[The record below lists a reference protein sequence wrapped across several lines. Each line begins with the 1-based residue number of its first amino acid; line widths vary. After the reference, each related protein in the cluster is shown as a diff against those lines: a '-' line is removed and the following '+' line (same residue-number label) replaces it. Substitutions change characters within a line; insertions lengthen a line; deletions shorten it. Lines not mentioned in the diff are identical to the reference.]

1 MSRQRHDFKHIS
13 VPVRPRRP
21 VTGLALSGLT
31 AAMVAACSTAPMH
44 SGGPVAPP
52 VERVD
57 SPPPGGATPPVS
69 QAPKKNYASKRGG
82 AFYKDDGPGD
92 SPPDNLAEVPD
103 AMPRLEPLHRFA
115 NRPYAVFGQDY
126 VPATAL
132 APYREQGMASWY
144 GRKFHGLNTSSG
156 EAYDMYG
163 MTAAHPTLPIPSYA
177 RVTNMAN
184 GRSVVVRIND
194 RGPFH
199 KGRIIDLSY
208 TAAFKLGYVDLGS
221 TQVEVVSILG
231 DELPLV
237 AAARPVPPL
246 PNRAKPAVAKAP
258 PPVPA
263 PVVAMAPAAELAAP
277 QRAEDPAAIILGESA
292 AAPGTPAAPLA
303 LASAATAPASQ
314 PAPPASA
321 APAGKGAFLQ
331 LGAFTT
337 LANAEGFRN
346 HVKEELSWLGSR
358 LELLAENGRYRLHA
372 GPYASAEEAQSTATR
387 IAAALKLKPFLV
399 WR

>member
-1 MSRQRHDFKHIS
+1 MSRQRHDFKHLSI
-13 VPVRPRRP
+13 PERPRRP
-21 VTGLALSGLT
+21 MAGLALSGLS
-31 AAMVAACSTAPMH
+31 AALVAACSSVPVT
-44 SGGPVAPP
+44 SSGPVTPP
-52 VERVD
+52 VERSD
-57 SPPPGGATPPVS
+57 GPLPGAKPSAAAPQMKSPTA
-69 QAPKKNYASKRGG
+69 KRGG

-92 SPPDNLAEVPD
+92 NPPDNLAEIPD
-103 AMPRLEPLHRFA
+103 PTPRLEPLHRFA
-115 NRPYAVFGQDY
+115 NRPYTVLGQGY

-177 RVTNMAN
+177 RVTNLAN

-199 KGRIIDLSY
+199 KSRVIDLSY
-208 TAAFKLGYVDLGS
+208 TAAFKLGYADQGS
-221 TQVEVVSILG
+221 TQVEVISILG
-231 DELPLV
+231 DEVPVV

-246 PNRAKPAVAKAP
+246 PNRPKPVLVAKAP
-258 PPVPA
+258 AVEPVPPVAANPEPASAAVARVEEPLALAMVTPATAPSAPTAAA
-263 PVVAMAPAAELAAP
+263 PVVAAP
-277 QRAEDPAAIILGESA
+277 
-292 AAPGTPAAPLA
+292 
-303 LASAATAPASQ
+303 
-314 PAPPASA
+314 
-321 APAGKGAFLQ
+321 GKGAFLQ
-331 LGAFTT
+331 LGVFTT

-372 GPYASAEEAQSTATR
+372 GPYASVEEAQSTANR

-399 WR
+399 WH